1 MKILVFQHISCEH
14 PGIFRQ
20 FFSAAGI
27 DWQAVELDAG
37 DIIPDLQPFD
47 ALWVMGGPMEAM
59 RAVLGHHRD
68 QRSRGQLV
76 CACHHLAVWHTECRH
91 K

>member
-37 DIIPDLQPFD
+37 DIIPDLQPSTHY
-47 ALWVMGGPMEAM
+47 G
-59 RAVLGHHRD
+59 
-68 QRSRGQLV
+68 
-76 CACHHLAVWHTECRH
+76 
-91 K
+91 